1 MDDNELLDIYG
12 IDLSIKYIDINDK
25 ELELFSTKYISAY
38 GELTN
43 NGLKT
48 LFKNIETENKIFYD
62 LGSGNGTLIIRSI
75 LLYNLKKAIGIELSK
90 KRFEYALNLYNK
102 IKNPELKNKINFYN
116 DDLFL
121 IDISDADII
130 YISNLCFSNRNNREL
145 GLKIKN
151 SIKKKC
157 IIFCSKEIPF
167 ISGENKS
174 IINLSQSWNNNCY
187 VYKYII

>member
-1 MDDNELLDIYG
+1 MDDNELLDVYG
-12 IDLSIKYIDINDK
+12 IDLSIKYIDIIDK
-25 ELELFSTKYISAY
+25 ELELFSTKYTSAY

-43 NGLKT
+43 NGLKE
-48 LFKNIETENKIFYD
+48 LFKNIETDNKIFYD

-75 LLYNLKKAIGIELSK
+75 LLYNLQKAIGIELSK
-90 KRFEYALNLYNK
+90 KRYEYAINLYNK
-102 IKNPELKNKINFYN
+102 LKNPELKNKINFYN

-167 ISGENKS
+167 INKENKS